1 MKQLFTP
8 EPRICIVSK
17 TEIVR
22 DDSHNNGPLRL
33 TTQEKKCR
41 AFFHRFATL
50 ERPIE
55 ASPLKGGHPAGQ
67 YSKPVAIVEYEDG
80 TVHMVDPE
88 SVRFLDTEGLMKQ
101 YSWEVPKT

>member
-1 MKQLFTP
+1 MKQLFPP

-22 DDSHNNGPLRL
+22 DDSHNNGPLRI
-33 TTQEKKCR
+33 TTKETKCR
-41 AFFHRFATL
+41 ALFHRFATI

-55 ASPLKGGHPAGQ
+55 ASPLKGGPPAGQ
-67 YSKPVAIVEYEDG
+67 CSKPVAIVEYEDG

-88 SVRFLDTEGLMKQ
+88 SVRFLDTKELMEQ
-101 YSWEVPKT
+101 YAWGAEQ